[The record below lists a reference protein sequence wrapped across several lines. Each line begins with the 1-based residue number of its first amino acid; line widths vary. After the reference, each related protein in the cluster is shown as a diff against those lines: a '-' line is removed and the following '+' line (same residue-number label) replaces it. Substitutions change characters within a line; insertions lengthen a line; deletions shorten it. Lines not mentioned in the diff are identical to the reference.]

1 MSMKASV
8 GYAKSIEGREA
19 GMQAANQALNY
30 MENNPVGLAIII
42 IPYRYEAQ
50 QVINGAASILGNVP
64 MVGFSTTAGLTQHGQ
79 HAQGVVVAL
88 LGGSDFR
95 AETHWFATYAQSS
108 QETAEKLSQLLS
120 YEQAPAQLVLGLGD
134 GFNGNAG
141 EFCAAIPG
149 SIPLLGGLAG
159 GDAASSTSFQV
170 ASTQNGSGSLSAA
183 FIRGDFKVG
192 AGYGHGWL
200 PIGSRFRVTR
210 SRGFWLRTLDGRPA
224 NESYA
229 QIFGHTAREW
239 GFPPL
244 NTLARIYPLGLEQ
257 GQGTKDLLLRSVLR
271 IEADGSFRLNAPIRD
286 GADVYLMVG
295 SPDACLT
302 AARAAA
308 QQALDALDGHTP
320 VFGLVLVDSAWQTLL
335 QSTPG
340 AELAAINEALGG
352 QVPLAGGYTLGQFV
366 PGLAPGDSPRFM
378 NQNLLV
384 ILFGAPE

>member
-1 MSMKASV
+1 MGMKASV
-8 GYAKSIEGREA
+8 GYANSIEGREA
-19 GMQAANQALNY
+19 GMQAANQALNQLD
-30 MENNPVGLAIII
+30 NSPVGLAIII

-50 QVINGAASILGNVP
+50 QVVSGVSSILGNVP
-64 MVGFSTTAGLTQHGQ
+64 MIGFSATAGLTQQGQ
-79 HAQGVVVAL
+79 HAHGVVVAL

-95 AETHWFATYAQSS
+95 AETHWFPTYAQSS
-108 QETAEKLSQLLS
+108 QEAAEKLFQLLS
-120 YEQAPAQLVLGLGD
+120 YEQTPAQLVLGWGD

-141 EFCAAIPG
+141 EFCAALPG
-149 SIPLLGGLAG
+149 SIPFLGGLAS
-159 GDAASSTSFQV
+159 GDAANSVSSLV
-170 ASTQNGSGSLSAA
+170 AGSQSGSGSLSAA
-183 FIRGDFKVG
+183 FIRGQFKVG

-229 QIFGHTAREW
+229 QIFGYSARDW

-257 GQGTKDLLLRSVLR
+257 GRGTSDLLLRSVLR

-286 GADVYLMVG
+286 GTDVFLMVG

-302 AARAAA
+302 AARGAA
-308 QQALDALDGHTP
+308 QQALDALGGWTP
-320 VFGLVLVDSAWQTLL
+320 VFGLVLVDTAWQTLL

-340 AELAAINEALGG
+340 AELAAVNEVLGG
-352 QVPLAGGYTLGQFV
+352 QTPLAGGYTLGQFV
-366 PGLAPGDSPRFM
+366 PGLGPGDAPRFM
-378 NQNLLV
+378 NQNILV
-384 ILFGAPE
+384 VLFGAPE